1 MNAAHLR
8 SLLLACAVSLSGA
21 SHAQLITSISV
32 EPAQIKAGESAKAT
46 VGLEILSGVNCGI
59 RLSWDDGQADD
70 VNLLDPKNI
79 PFVAS
84 HTYAQPGTYE
94 LTVEPLSIAGKPRC
108 GGRRQTVQLVV
119 AAVAPAPAAAPV
131 ASSAPSA
138 ATAPT
143 ATACPAGW
151 KMTRSGINKKTQT
164 FNCFAP
170 PRTAVPTTKLVCPDG
185 LRYFEDSRRGLL
197 GCRR

>member
-1 MNAAHLR
+1 MKPFTSLR
-8 SLLLACAVSLSGA
+8 ALLLACALLVSTA
-21 SHAQLITSISV
+21 SPAQLISGISV

-46 VGLEILSGVNCGI
+46 VALDILSGVNCGI
-59 RLSWDDGQADD
+59 RLSWDDGQAED
-70 VNLLDPKNI
+70 VNLLDPKSI

-108 GGRRQTVQLVV
+108 GGRRQTAQLVV
-119 AAVAPAPAAAPV
+119 AAVAPAAAPLPSSAASAAAG
-131 ASSAPSA
+131 
-138 ATAPT
+138 
-143 ATACPAGW
+143 ATACPTGW
-151 KMTRSGINKKTQT
+151 KMTRSGVNKKTQT

-170 PRTAVPTTKLVCPDG
+170 PRTAVPMPKLVCPDG
-185 LRYFEDSRRGLL
+185 LRYFEDTRRGLL